1 MVAAHVGAAGALVV
15 AQHSPIAAT
24 RSSLGDIALSSASDA
39 AAVQLAPVALGGW
52 LRAQAK
58 FTELKD
64 ALTVL
69 AQIPSDPAGIE
80 TRRILVA
87 ETLDLASH
95 RLDAWLT
102 GIVEQRRA
110 APRAGRPLGFI
121 VGASAGVENLAP
133 QNAPQRNGSFI
144 HAPTVAHAVTA
155 GLLRSAYLTHNPDAS
170 GSGAF
175 AIDL

>member
-1 MVAAHVGAAGALVV
+1 MVAAHVGEAGALVV

-39 AAVQLAPVALGGW
+39 AAVQLAPVALGGG

-69 AQIPSDPAGIE
+69 AQTPSDPARIA
-80 TRRILVA
+80 TRRILVG

-102 GIVEQRRA
+102 GIAEQGRA
-110 APRAGRPLGFI
+110 ALRARRPLGLI
-121 VGASAGVENLAP
+121 VGAYAWGENLAP
-133 QNAPQRNGSFI
+133 QNATKRKGSFI

-155 GLLRSAYLTHNPDAS
+155 GLLRSAY
-170 GSGAF
+170 
-175 AIDL
+175 